1 VRGVLFGLDVTA
13 SAAPGADPAGTARAA
28 ERLGFD
34 FVSAPDHP
42 CGTAP
47 TYETWT
53 MLTWIAASTS
63 RVAVLTRVL
72 AVPMRNPALVAKM
85 AESLHR
91 LSGGRLVLGLGGG
104 YADAEFRAFGLP
116 VPTAREKVDGLE
128 DAVRIARRL
137 WSESAVSHRGSVYRT
152 DHADIEPKPA
162 SRIPIW
168 LGTFGPRAL
177 AVTGRLADGWM
188 PSLGSAGADQL
199 PVLRKRL
206 LVAAAEAGR
215 RPEEITCAL
224 NLSVA
229 TDPTAGADLT
239 GTPAAI
245 ADQLAGFV
253 QEGFT
258 AFNLQL
264 PDRGDLEVAAAEVI
278 PAVRAAGPLAD

>member
-1 VRGVLFGLDVTA
+1 VSPVLFGLDVTA
-13 SAAPGADPAGTARAA
+13 SAAPGADPVERARAA

-63 RVAVLTRVL
+63 RVAVATRVL
-72 AVPMRNPALVAKM
+72 AVPMRNPALTAKM

-91 LSGGRLVLGLGGG
+91 LSGGRLILGLGGG

-128 DAVRIARRL
+128 DTVRIARRL
-137 WSESAVSHRGSVYRT
+137 WSERAVSHPGRVNRT

-162 SRIPIW
+162 NPIPIW
-168 LGTFGPRAL
+168 LGTLGPRAL
-177 AVTGRLADGWM
+177 AMTGRLADGWI
-188 PSLGSAGADQL
+188 PSLGSASRDELAAMRER
-199 PVLRKRL
+199 VL
-206 LVAAAEAGR
+206 AAAMEAGR
-215 RPEEITCAL
+215 RPAEVTCAL
-224 NLSVA
+224 NVRIA
-229 TDPTAGADLT
+229 TGPAAGADIT
-239 GTPAAI
+239 GTPATI
-245 ADQLAGFV
+245 AEQLADFV
-253 QEGFT
+253 QRGFT

-264 PDRGDLEVAAAEVI
+264 SDPGQLELAAAEI
-278 PAVRAAGPLAD
+278 MPAVRAAAPPPG